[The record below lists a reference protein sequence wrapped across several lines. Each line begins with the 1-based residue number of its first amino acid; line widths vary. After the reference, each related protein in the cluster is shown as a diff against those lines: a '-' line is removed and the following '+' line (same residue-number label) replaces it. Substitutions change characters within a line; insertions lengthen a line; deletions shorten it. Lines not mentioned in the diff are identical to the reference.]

1 MDHHDE
7 VELSPR
13 ELAWKKDALEVAK
26 GLVEKYTDVEDG
38 YLFDV
43 ELLDNALENAMK
55 ESWWKR
61 QRKFILITGFGYAL
75 GQYLVDKLGF
85 EWLVY
90 KDYQG
95 KDVAVKHRAS
105 GIICFPISSLRK
117 RMKTREYRF
126 MKNYVN
132 ELIKELKTT
141 TVALAPLHYVSQANA
156 NLSHLE
162 AIEKACKAGCKWVQ
176 LRMKKVSYQDYLDT
190 AVAAKTICDRYQA
203 LLTINDNP
211 KVALAAKAGA
221 LHLGKED
228 MSPTEARKIV
238 GDIVIG
244 GTANTWEDIVRL
256 SKEPIDYIGL
266 GPFRYTS
273 TKEKLSPILGLE
285 GYKELLKKMEANG
298 IHIPVWAIGG
308 IQLEDV
314 KAIQSTGVSGIAV
327 SGLITNSDNPVAIC
341 ESINNMFAKG

>member
-1 MDHHDE
+1 MDYHDE
-7 VELSPR
+7 VALSPR

-26 GLVEKYTDVEDG
+26 GLVEKYTGTEEG

-43 ELLDNALENAMK
+43 GLLDDAFENVMK

-95 KDVAVKHRAS
+95 KDVAVKHVAS

-126 MKNYVN
+126 MKDYVN
-132 ELIKELKTT
+132 ELVKELKKA
-141 TVALAPLHYVSQANA
+141 TVELAPLHYVSQSNA
-156 NLSHLE
+156 SLSHLE
-162 AIEKACKAGCKWVQ
+162 AIENACKAGCKWVQ
-176 LRMKKVSYQDYLDT
+176 LRMKNVSYQEYLDT
-190 AVAAKTICDRYQA
+190 AIAAKAICERHQA

-211 KVALAAKAGA
+211 KVALASKAGG

-244 GTANTWEDIVRL
+244 GTANAWEDIVRL
-256 SKEPIDYIGL
+256 SKEPINYIGL

-285 GYKELLKKMEANG
+285 GYKKLLKKMEENG
-298 IHIPVWAIGG
+298 IDIPVFAIGG

-314 KAIQSTGVSGIAV
+314 EAIQSTGISGIAV
-327 SGLITNSDNPVAIC
+327 SGLITNADDPTAIC